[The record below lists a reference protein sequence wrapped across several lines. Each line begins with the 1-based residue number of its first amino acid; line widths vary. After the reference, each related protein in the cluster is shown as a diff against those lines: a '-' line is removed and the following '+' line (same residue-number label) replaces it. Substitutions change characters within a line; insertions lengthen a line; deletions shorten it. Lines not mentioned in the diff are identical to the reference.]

1 MSEDRTADLENLSID
16 RTERPR
22 SKWRILI
29 WMVLIAAVGGVSYI
43 GYFVYFV
50 DDTLQVSSALAVSAA
65 RDSRTESVLDATG
78 FVVARRQASV
88 SSKVPGKVT
97 SVLIEEGMEVNEG
110 QLLATLD
117 DSITRAQLEL
127 ARSQLEATRS
137 RLAEFK
143 LRYEQAI
150 LESERNERLAEEGMI
165 SANEFERSRLDKE
178 TLGSAIEVATENV
191 AVGERTVDLQE
202 TYLADMEIRAPFS
215 GIVISK
221 TAQPGEMIAPVAGG
235 GGFTRT
241 GICTI
246 VDMES
251 LEVQIDVNE
260 SYINR
265 VQSGQQVTVQLTAY
279 PDVRMPAEVIAII
292 PTADRARS
300 TVKVRVGFKRRD
312 DRVLPD
318 MAVKVAFLEEGEIA
332 ELEEVPSGVVVPS
345 TAIDAEAGVDQV
357 WVIKENTLGVRRVR
371 LGEEVENGGIQILD
385 GLRSGE
391 RVVVGLTPQLKQAL
405 ADGKTVTTN

>member
-1 MSEDRTADLENLSID
+1 MSDDRTADLQNLSID
-16 RTERPR
+16 RSERPR
-22 SKWRILI
+22 SKWRILV
-29 WMVLIAAVGGVSYI
+29 WMVLLAAIGGASFI

-50 DDTLQVSSALAVSAA
+50 DDTLQVSSTLAVSAA
-65 RDSRTESVLDATG
+65 RDSQTESVLDATG

-97 SVLIEEGMEVNEG
+97 SVLIEEGMRVEEG

-117 DSITRAQLEL
+117 DSITRAQLAL
-127 ARSQLEATRS
+127 AQSQLEATRS
-137 RLAEFK
+137 QLSELK
-143 LRYEQAI
+143 LRYEQAT
-150 LESERNERLAEEGMI
+150 LDSERNGRLAEEGLI
-165 SANEFERSRLDKE
+165 SANELEQSQLSRE
-178 TLGSAIEVATENV
+178 TLQSAINVSAENV
-191 AVGERTVDLQE
+191 AVSERTVELQE
-202 TYLADMEIRAPFS
+202 KYVADMEIRAPFA

-246 VDMES
+246 VDMDS

-265 VQSGQQVTVQLTAY
+265 VQPGQQVTVQLTAY

-300 TVKVRVGFKRRD
+300 TVKVRVGFKQRD

-318 MAVKVAFLEEGEIA
+318 MAVKVSFLEEGEIA
-332 ELEEVPSGVVVPS
+332 EMQEVPTGVVVPMS
-345 TAIDAEAGVDQV
+345 AIDTVGGNNQV
-357 WVIKENTLGVRRVR
+357 WVIKDDVVGSRRVR
-371 LGEEVENGGIQILD
+371 LGDEVENDSVQILD

-391 RVVVGLTPQLKQAL
+391 RVVTRLSPELKRGLV
-405 ADGKTVTTN
+405 DGRAVTTI

>member
-1 MSEDRTADLENLSID
+1 MSDDRTADLQNLSID
-16 RTERPR
+16 RSERPR

-29 WMVLIAAVGGVSYI
+29 WMILIAAIGGASYI
-43 GYFVYFV
+43 GYFVYFI
-50 DDTLQVSSALAVSAA
+50 DDTLQVSSTLAVSAA
-65 RDSRTESVLDATG
+65 RGSQTESVLDATG

-97 SVLIEEGMEVNEG
+97 SVLIEEGMEVEEG

-117 DSITRAQLEL
+117 DSINRAQLDL

-137 RLAEFK
+137 QLSELK
-143 LRYEQAI
+143 LRYEQATI
-150 LESERNERLAEEGMI
+150 DSQRNERLAEQGLI
-165 SANEFERSRLDKE
+165 SANELEQSQLIRE
-178 TLGSAIEVATENV
+178 TLESAIRVSAENV
-191 AVGERTVDLQE
+191 AVGERTVELQE
-202 TYLADMEIRAPFS
+202 KYVSDMEIRAPFA

-246 VDMES
+246 VDMDS
-251 LEVQIDVNE
+251 LEVQIDVTE

-265 VQSGQQVTVQLTAY
+265 VQPGQQVTVQLTAY
-279 PDVRMPAEVIAII
+279 PDFRMPAEVIAII

-300 TVKVRVGFKRRD
+300 TVKVRVGFKQRD

-318 MAVKVAFLEEGEIA
+318 MAVKVSFLEEGEIA
-332 ELEEVPSGVVVPS
+332 ELQEVPTGVVVPMS
-345 TAIDAEAGVDQV
+345 AIDTEGGVSRV
-357 WVIKENTLGVRRVR
+357 WVIKDNVVGSRRVR
-371 LGEEVENGGIQILD
+371 LGDEAENGNVQIID

-391 RVVVGLTPQLKQAL
+391 RVVTGLSPELKRGL
-405 ADGKTVTTN
+405 VDGKTVTAI

>member
-1 MSEDRTADLENLSID
+1 MSEDRTADLQNLSID
-16 RTERPR
+16 RSDRPR
-22 SKWRILI
+22 SKWRILL
-29 WMVLIAAVGGVSYI
+29 WMVLIAILGGASYI

-50 DDTLQVSSALAVSAA
+50 DDTLQVNSVLAVSAA
-65 RDSRTESVLDATG
+65 RDSETESVLDATG
-78 FVVARRQASV
+78 YVVARRQASV
-88 SSKVPGKVT
+88 SSKVAGKVT
-97 SVLIEEGMEVNEG
+97 SVLIEEGMEVEEG

-117 DSITRAQLEL
+117 DSINQAQLAL
-127 ARSQLEATRS
+127 ARSELEATRS
-137 RLAEFK
+137 QLAELN
-143 LRYEQAI
+143 LRYEQATRD
-150 LESERNERLAEEGMI
+150 SERNERLAEQGLI
-165 SANEFERSRLDKE
+165 SSTEFEQARLDMD
-178 TLGSAIEVATENV
+178 TMRSAIEVATENV
-191 AVGERTVDLQE
+191 EVRERTVELQE
-202 TYLADMEIRAPFS
+202 KYLTDMEIRAPFA
-215 GIVISK
+215 GIVVSK

-246 VDMES
+246 VDMDS

-300 TVKVRVGFKRRD
+300 TVKVRVGFRQRD
-312 DRVLPD
+312 ERVLPD

-332 ELEEVPSGVVVPS
+332 ELQEVPSGVVVPQS
-345 TAIDAEAGVDQV
+345 AIDSAGGVDRV
-357 WVIKENTLGVRRVR
+357 WVIKENVLGIRRVR
-371 LGEEVENGGIQILD
+371 VGDEVENGGVQIID

-391 RVVVGLTPQLKQAL
+391 RVVIGITPELTRTL
-405 ADGKTVTTN
+405 ADGKTVITN

>member
-1 MSEDRTADLENLSID
+1 MADDRTADLQNLSID
-16 RTERPR
+16 RSERPR

-29 WMVLIAAVGGVSYI
+29 WMLLIAAIGGASYI

-50 DDTLQVSSALAVSAA
+50 DDTLEVSSILAVSAA
-65 RDSRTESVLDATG
+65 RDSQTESVLDATG

-97 SVLIEEGMEVNEG
+97 LVLIEEGMKVEEG

-117 DSITRAQLEL
+117 DSINRAQLAL

-137 RLAEFK
+137 QLSELN
-143 LRYEQAI
+143 LRYEQAT
-150 LESERNERLAEEGMI
+150 LDSERNERLAEEGLI
-165 SANEFERSRLDKE
+165 SANELEQSQLSRE
-178 TLGSAIEVATENV
+178 TLSSAIKVSAENV
-191 AVGERTVDLQE
+191 AVGERTVELQE
-202 TYLADMEIRAPFS
+202 KYLKDMEIRAPFA

-246 VDMES
+246 VDMDS

-265 VQSGQQVTVQLTAY
+265 VQPGQQVTVQLTAY
-279 PDVRMPAEVIAII
+279 PDVRMPADVIAII
-292 PTADRARS
+292 PTADRATS
-300 TVKVRVGFKRRD
+300 TVKVRVGFKQKD

-318 MAVKVAFLEEGEIA
+318 MAVKVSFLEEGEIA
-332 ELEEVPSGVVVPS
+332 ELQEVPSGVVVPLS
-345 TAIDAEAGVDQV
+345 AIDTVGEVDRV
-357 WVIKENTLGVRRVR
+357 WVIKENILGSRRVR
-371 LGEEVENGGIQILD
+371 LGEEVDNDGVQIVD

-391 RVVVGLTPQLKQAL
+391 RVVTGLTPDLKRSL
-405 ADGKTVTTN
+405 VDGRAVTTN

>member
-1 MSEDRTADLENLSID
+1 MSEDRTADLQNLSID
-16 RTERPR
+16 RSDRPR
-22 SKWRILI
+22 SKWRILL
-29 WMVLIAAVGGVSYI
+29 WMVLIAAIGGASYI

-50 DDTLQVSSALAVSAA
+50 DDTLQVNSALAVSAA
-65 RDSRTESVLDATG
+65 RDSETESVLDATG
-78 FVVARRQASV
+78 YVVARRQASV
-88 SSKVPGKVT
+88 SSKVAGKVT
-97 SVLIEEGMEVNEG
+97 SVLIEEGMEVEEG

-117 DSITRAQLEL
+117 DSINQAQLAL
-127 ARSQLEATRS
+127 ARSELEATRS
-137 RLAEFK
+137 QLEELN
-143 LRYEQAI
+143 LRYKQATRD
-150 LESERNERLAEEGMI
+150 SERNERLAEQGLI
-165 SANEFERSRLDKE
+165 SSNEFEQARLDMD
-178 TLGSAIEVATENV
+178 TMRSAIEVATENV
-191 AVGERTVDLQE
+191 EVRERTVELQE
-202 TYLADMEIRAPFS
+202 KYLTDMEIRAPFA
-215 GIVISK
+215 GIVVSK

-246 VDMES
+246 VDMDS

-300 TVKVRVGFKRRD
+300 TVKVRVGFRQRD
-312 DRVLPD
+312 ERVLPD

-332 ELEEVPSGVVVPS
+332 ELQEVPTGVVVPQS
-345 TAIDAEAGVDQV
+345 AIDSAGGVDRV
-357 WVIKENTLGVRRVR
+357 WVIKENVLGIRRVR
-371 LGEEVENGGIQILD
+371 LGEEVENGGVQIID

-391 RVVVGLTPQLKQAL
+391 RVVIGITPELTRTLV
-405 ADGKTVTTN
+405 DGKTVITN

>member
-1 MSEDRTADLENLSID
+1 MSDDRTADLQNLSID
-16 RTERPR
+16 RSERPR

-29 WMVLIAAVGGVSYI
+29 WMVVFAAVGGASYI

-50 DDTLQVSSALAVSAA
+50 DDTLQVGSTLAVSAA
-65 RDSRTESVLDATG
+65 RDSQTESVLDATG

-97 SVLIEEGMEVNEG
+97 SVLIEEGMEVEEG

-137 RLAEFK
+137 QLSELK
-143 LRYEQAI
+143 LRYEQAT
-150 LESERNERLAEEGMI
+150 LDNERNERLAAEGLI
-165 SANEFERSRLDKE
+165 SANELEQSQLSRE
-178 TLGSAIEVATENV
+178 TLQSAINVSAENV
-191 AVGERTVDLQE
+191 AVSERTVELQKK
-202 TYLADMEIRAPFS
+202 YVADMEIRAPFS

-246 VDMES
+246 VDMDS

-279 PDVRMPAEVIAII
+279 PDVRMPAEVIATI

-300 TVKVRVGFKRRD
+300 TVKVRVGFRQRD

-318 MAVKVAFLEEGEIA
+318 MAVKVSFLEEGEIA
-332 ELEEVPSGVVVPS
+332 ELQEVPTGVVVPVS
-345 TAIDAEAGVDQV
+345 AIDTEGGINRV
-357 WVIKENTLGVRRVR
+357 WVIRENVVGSRRIR
-371 LGEEVENGGIQILD
+371 LGDAVDNDSVQIID

-391 RVVVGLTPQLKQAL
+391 RVVTGLTPELKRGL
-405 ADGKTVTTN
+405 VDGRAVTTN

>member
-1 MSEDRTADLENLSID
+1 MSDDRTADLQNLSID
-16 RTERPR
+16 RSERPR
-22 SKWRILI
+22 SKWRILV
-29 WMVLIAAVGGVSYI
+29 WMVLLAAIGGASFI
-43 GYFVYFV
+43 GYYVYFV
-50 DDTLQVSSALAVSAA
+50 DDTLQVSSTLAVSAA
-65 RDSRTESVLDATG
+65 RDSQTESVLDATG

-97 SVLIEEGMEVNEG
+97 SVLIEEGMRVEEG

-117 DSITRAQLEL
+117 DSITRAQLAL
-127 ARSQLEATRS
+127 AQSQLEATRS
-137 RLAEFK
+137 QLSELK
-143 LRYEQAI
+143 LRYEQAT
-150 LESERNERLAEEGMI
+150 LDSERNGRLAEEGLI
-165 SANEFERSRLDKE
+165 SANELEQSQLSRE
-178 TLGSAIEVATENV
+178 TLQSAINVSAENV
-191 AVGERTVDLQE
+191 AVSERTVELQE
-202 TYLADMEIRAPFS
+202 KYVADMEIRAPFA

-246 VDMES
+246 VDMDS

-265 VQSGQQVTVQLTAY
+265 VQPGQQVTVQLTAY

-300 TVKVRVGFKRRD
+300 TVKVRVGFKQRD

-318 MAVKVAFLEEGEIA
+318 MAVKVSFLEEGEIA
-332 ELEEVPSGVVVPS
+332 EMQEVPTGVVVPMS
-345 TAIDAEAGVDQV
+345 AIDTVGGNNQV
-357 WVIKENTLGVRRVR
+357 WVIKDDVVGSRRVR
-371 LGEEVENGGIQILD
+371 LGDEVENDSVQILD

-391 RVVVGLTPQLKQAL
+391 RVVTRLSPELKRGLV
-405 ADGKTVTTN
+405 DGRAVTTI

>member
-1 MSEDRTADLENLSID
+1 MI
-16 RTERPR
+16 
-22 SKWRILI
+22 I
-29 WMVLIAAVGGVSYI
+29 IAAIGGASLI

-50 DDTLQVSSALAVSAA
+50 EDTLQVSSTIAVSAA
-65 RDSRTESVLDATG
+65 RSSQTESVLDATG

-97 SVLIEEGMEVNEG
+97 SVLIEEGMNVEEG

-117 DSITRAQLEL
+117 DSITRAQLAL

-137 RLAEFK
+137 QLSELK
-143 LRYEQAI
+143 LRFEQAT
-150 LESERNERLAEEGMI
+150 LDSERNEQLAEEGLI
-165 SANEFERSRLDKE
+165 SANEFEQSQLNRE
-178 TLGSAIEVATENV
+178 TLQSAINVSAENV
-191 AVGERTVDLQE
+191 AVSERTVELQE
-202 TYLADMEIRAPFS
+202 KYVADMEIRAPFT

-246 VDMES
+246 VDMDS

-265 VQSGQQVTVQLTAY
+265 VQPGQQVTVQLTAY

-300 TVKVRVGFKRRD
+300 TVKVRVGFKQRD

-318 MAVKVAFLEEGEIA
+318 MAVKVSFLEEGEIA
-332 ELEEVPSGVVVPS
+332 ELQEVPTGVVVPIS
-345 TAIDAEAGVDQV
+345 AIDTEGDTNRV
-357 WVIKENTLGVRRVR
+357 WVIKENIVGSRRVR
-371 LGEEVENGGIQILD
+371 LGDAVDNESVQVID

-391 RVVVGLTPQLKQAL
+391 RVVTGLNPELRRTLV
-405 ADGKTVTTN
+405 DGSAVTTI

>member
-1 MSEDRTADLENLSID
+1 MI
-16 RTERPR
+16 
-22 SKWRILI
+22 
-29 WMVLIAAVGGVSYI
+29 VIAAIGGASFI

-50 DDTLQVSSALAVSAA
+50 DDTLQVSSTLAVSAA
-65 RDSRTESVLDATG
+65 QDSQTESVLDATG

-97 SVLIEEGMEVNEG
+97 SVLIEEGMKVEEG

-117 DSITRAQLEL
+117 DSINRAQLAL

-137 RLAEFK
+137 QLSELK
-143 LRYEQAI
+143 LRFEQAS
-150 LESERNERLAEEGMI
+150 LDTERNVRLAEEGLI
-165 SANEFERSRLDKE
+165 SANELEQSELNRE
-178 TLGSAIEVATENV
+178 TLQSAINVSAENV
-191 AVGERTVDLQE
+191 AVSERTVDLQE
-202 TYLADMEIRAPFS
+202 KYVADMEIRAPFT

-246 VDMES
+246 VDMDS

-265 VQSGQQVTVQLTAY
+265 VQPGQQVTVQLTAY

-300 TVKVRVGFKRRD
+300 TVKVRVGFKQRD

-318 MAVKVAFLEEGEIA
+318 MAVKVSFLEEGEVA
-332 ELEEVPSGVVVPS
+332 ELQEVPTGVVVPLS
-345 TAIDAEAGVDQV
+345 AIDSDNGVDRV
-357 WVIKENTLGVRRVR
+357 WVIKENTVGSRRVR
-371 LGEEVENGGIQILD
+371 LGAEVENQSVQIVD

-391 RVVVGLTPQLKQAL
+391 RVVTGINPELQRGLE
-405 ADGKTVTTN
+405 DGRTVTTI